1 MKKLRGTCALA
12 GTETLILANKK
23 GNTEV
28 QAMLLLQKSSLKN
41 F

>member
-23 GNTEV
+23 KV
-28 QAMLLLQKSSLKN
+28 ILRYKQRFFYKSHL
-41 F
+41 